1 MGPLVEYLRASA
13 RAGGVVSQLAAAAAA
28 GGVGVCSIGGVLRG
42 NSLFSADGAAV
53 DVSWGLCG
61 PLASCVRLVGR
72 SVGKLLLVI
81 LLSRP
86 LPPPPPV

>member
-1 MGPLVEYLRASA
+1 MSEGSRSSV
-13 RAGGVVSQLAAAAAA
+13 
-28 GGVGVCSIGGVLRG
+28 GVGVGSIGGVLRG

-72 SVGKLLLVI
+72 LVGKLLLVI

-86 LPPPPPV
+86 LTPPV